1 MEQVSGQASSQSQA
15 NFGGEVMNASKKIS
29 IREIVL
35 RGDFLA
41 EYIEQFKNAVLIS
54 AVMNIKAVDGTSLWV
69 KDDNG
74 DVDTI
79 VNLEN

>member
-1 MEQVSGQASSQSQA
+1 
-15 NFGGEVMNASKKIS
+15 MNASKKIS